1 MLTYT
6 PGRFRIFYAWSYLFL
21 VRYLPWIWQFSYDLL
36 DGTSIYRIA
45 QPLRRWWNLRITK
58 RFIRFLKDRSPDVV
72 IAAHFLPADVCSA
85 GKRAGWLTA
94 QLVVVVTDLY
104 PHHFWISPEA
114 DAMVVSTAQGAEA
127 LQARGVHHE
136 RIHVLG
142 IPIDQA
148 FHQPV
153 DREQLRQRFQL
164 QPQRMTLLVTSG
176 GTTVGR
182 FEQVVE
188 LLLALEATIPGRLQL
203 LVVCGQDEAARVRLT
218 QRVQTSAMPMHV
230 FGFVDYMAQLMGISD
245 LIVAKAGGLTISEA
259 LGRGLPL
266 VLYHV
271 IPGQERMNA
280 RFVCAQG
287 AGLMAQRPE
296 DVADTVRQLLEDP
309 TRLAAMRAAAE
320 RISAPDAATH
330 IASRVV
336 QPMLLQRAKF

>member
-1 MLTYT
+1 MLTYA
-6 PGRFRIFYAWSYLFL
+6 PGRFRIFYAWSYLLL
-21 VRYLPWIWQFSYDLL
+21 VRHLSWIWQVSYHLL
-36 DGTSIYRIA
+36 DTAPIYRLV
-45 QPLRRWWNLRITK
+45 QPLRRWWNLRITR
-58 RFIRFLKDRSPDVV
+58 RFIRFLKDTPPDVV
-72 IAAHFLPADVCSA
+72 ITAHFLPADVCSA

-104 PHHFWISPEA
+104 PHRFWVSSEA
-114 DAMVVSTAQGAEA
+114 DATVVSTAQGAA
-127 LQARGVHHE
+127 VLQARGISQA

-142 IPIDQA
+142 IPINHA

-164 QPQRMTLLVTSG
+164 QPRRMTLLVTSG

-188 LLLALEATIPGRLQL
+188 LLLTLEAATPGRLQL
-203 LVVCGQDEAARVRLT
+203 LIVCGQDEAARVRLI
-218 QRVQTSAMPMHV
+218 QRAQASAMPMHV
-230 FGFVDYMAQLMGISD
+230 FGFIDYMAQLMGVSD
-245 LIVAKAGGLTISEA
+245 LVVAKAGGLTISEA

-287 AGLMAQRPE
+287 AGLMAQRPQ
-296 DVADTVRQLLEDP
+296 DVADLVRQLLGDP
-309 TRLAAMRAAAE
+309 KRLAAMRAAAE
-320 RISAPDAATH
+320 RISAPDAA
-330 IASRVV
+330 IQIVSRVIR
-336 QPMLLQRAKF
+336 PLLLQHAHR